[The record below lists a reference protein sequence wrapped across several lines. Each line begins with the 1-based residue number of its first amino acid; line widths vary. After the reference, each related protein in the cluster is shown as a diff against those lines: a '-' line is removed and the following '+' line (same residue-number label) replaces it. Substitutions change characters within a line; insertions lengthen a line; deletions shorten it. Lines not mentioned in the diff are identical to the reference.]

1 MPVSPRDFEL
11 YSRMTG
17 ASMPNDAASRARM
30 APDVYDFTRN
40 FAKNPNILD
49 KAGDMVKGIGRTF
62 QRGIGAGIQAD
73 LSEAKTPYRP
83 TSQNLG
89 QRVSENQ
96 TNVGLEERKGTQA
109 MEVTS
114 GPSTVAEEISGSQ
127 SSNPDMTSIDR
138 DVKREVQ
145 AVAGSVPLTTKEM
158 LQGGGSDNM
167 FTRNLGRTVT
177 GDGMKEIGE
186 VDGGKA
192 KLTEFATK
200 YGLLLDPAL
209 LKANQQS
216 DSSEPLEGFKGLL
229 QGSRFN
235 DHTQMEGGEDNSRSM
250 SQPYFQEVEEIKV
263 DPSPNRSKDVVS
275 ERATNQMLQQI
286 EKNKQDE
293 ARIKGLNLNFG
304 SKETTPEQE
313 ENFKK
318 VVAAQELQK
327 TFPDTQSLSILDPL
341 GALNDPDLMQ
351 SVRKGQ
357 NNARLESSFKQN
369 QESQST
375 TNDVDNYVNLIEGS
389 RTDLFPG
396 RFGGKSM
403 GVSYVPPTN
412 GDAQVTF
419 NYTDKPTTSKTET
432 NPYGDAT
439 KVTTGTFGVDQGGM
453 DYLQNQMSP
462 ENFGKYYNR
471 AKTEAKEGE
480 ERKAGQIFGFIPVGD
495 RVIPD
500 QFSL

>member
-40 FAKNPNILD
+40 FAKSPNILD

-73 LSEAKTPYRP
+73 LTEAKTPYRP
-83 TSQNLG
+83 TSQNYG
-89 QRVSENQ
+89 QRVMETQ
-96 TNVGLEERKGTQA
+96 TNVGLQDRKATQGV
-109 MEVTS
+109 EITGDV
-114 GPSTVAEEISGSQ
+114 STMAEEISGGQ
-127 SSNPDMTSIDR
+127 ASNPDMTSVVR
-138 DVKREVQ
+138 DVKKEVQ

-158 LQGGGSDNM
+158 LTGGGSDNM
-167 FTRNLGRTVT
+167 FTRNLEKTIA

-263 DPSPNRSKDVVS
+263 DPTPQSNSFVNPTIKNADDFVS
-275 ERATNQMLQQI
+275 MVQEMKNI
-286 EKNKQDE
+286 EP
-293 ARIKGLNLNFG
+293 
-304 SKETTPEQE
+304 S
-313 ENFKK
+313 
-318 VVAAQELQK
+318 
-327 TFPDTQSLSILDPL
+327 
-341 GALNDPDLMQ
+341 GA
-351 SVRKGQ
+351 
-357 NNARLESSFKQN
+357 
-369 QESQST
+369 
-375 TNDVDNYVNLIEGS
+375 
-389 RTDLFPG
+389 RTDLQIG
-396 RFGGKSM
+396 GMKRKGEDIGKSV
-403 GVSYVPPTN
+403 GISILPGAAN
-412 GDAQVTF
+412 GDAVTF
-419 NYTDKPTTSKTET
+419 NYMEDPTKPQDVTKRTYS
-432 NPYGDAT
+432 AT
-439 KVTTGTFGVDQGGM
+439 PEAIQQ
-453 DYLQNQMSP
+453 LQS
-462 ENFGKYYNR
+462 G
-471 AKTEAKEGE
+471 EGE
-480 ERKAGQIFGFIPVGD
+480 LGSASFGQRFNKATRRMAGLGSIDPTRFDNEGFLI
-495 RVIPD
+495 
-500 QFSL
+500 

>member
-1 MPVSPRDFEL
+1 
-11 YSRMTG
+11 MTG

-96 TNVGLEERKGTQA
+96 TNVGLEERKSTQG
-109 MEVTS
+109 MEITS

-167 FTRNLGRTVT
+167 FTRNLEKTLA
-177 GDGMKEIGE
+177 GDGIKEIGE
-186 VDGGKA
+186 VDSGKE

-216 DSSEPLEGFKGLL
+216 DSTEPLEGFKGLL
-229 QGSRFN
+229 QGGRFD
-235 DHTQMEGGEDNSRSM
+235 DHTQMEGGEDNRSL
-250 SQPYFQEVEEIKV
+250 SQDFGKKVEEIKV
-263 DPSPNRSKDVVS
+263 DPSVNSGITMTKSEYGNIHSDFKSDDPNNPRALVYDEETRGSKSVPVTITDDPGPSSSTSKVDDFVARTDFLIGGMKDKKTGLTKSVGISLTPMNGDTAVTYNFMNDPRKPSDVT
-275 ERATNQMLQQI
+275 RTHFTATDEAVRQI
-286 EKNKQDE
+286 E
-293 ARIKGLNLNFG
+293 
-304 SKETTPEQE
+304 
-313 ENFKK
+313 
-318 VVAAQELQK
+318 
-327 TFPDTQSLSILDPL
+327 
-341 GALNDPDLMQ
+341 
-351 SVRKGQ
+351 
-357 NNARLESSFKQN
+357 
-369 QESQST
+369 
-375 TNDVDNYVNLIEGS
+375 
-389 RTDLFPG
+389 
-396 RFGGKSM
+396 
-403 GVSYVPPTN
+403 
-412 GDAQVTF
+412 
-419 NYTDKPTTSKTET
+419 
-432 NPYGDAT
+432 
-439 KVTTGTFGVDQGGM
+439 TGTGELGEASYGQQYNKGKRRMAGLGTM
-453 DYLQNQMSP
+453 DSSRIDDD
-462 ENFGKYYNR
+462 NFLI
-471 AKTEAKEGE
+471 T
-480 ERKAGQIFGFIPVGD
+480 
-495 RVIPD
+495 
-500 QFSL
+500 

>member
-17 ASMPNDAASRARM
+17 ASMPTDAVSRARM

-40 FAKNPNILD
+40 FAKSPNILD

-73 LSEAKTPYRP
+73 LSGAKSPYTTTNQRSGGKTTKSGNNEPDPNDKTVAVLFDGTKMHAAGEGPTPHRP
-83 TSQNLG
+83 TSGNYG
-89 QRVSENQ
+89 QRVNENQ
-96 TNVGLEERKGTQA
+96 TNVGLEDRKSTQG
-109 MEVTS
+109 MEIIS

-127 SSNPDMTSIDR
+127 SSNPDMTSVDR
-138 DVKREVQ
+138 DVKRKVQ

-167 FTRNLGRTVT
+167 FTRNLEKTIA

-263 DPSPNRSKDVVS
+263 DP
-275 ERATNQMLQQI
+275 
-286 EKNKQDE
+286 
-293 ARIKGLNLNFG
+293 
-304 SKETTPEQE
+304 TP
-313 ENFKK
+313 
-318 VVAAQELQK
+318 
-327 TFPDTQSLSILDPL
+327 
-341 GALNDPDLMQ
+341 G
-351 SVRKGQ
+351 
-357 NNARLESSFKQN
+357 
-369 QESQST
+369 ST

>member
-17 ASMPNDAASRARM
+17 ASMPTDAVSRARM

-40 FAKNPNILD
+40 FAKSPNILD

-73 LSEAKTPYRP
+73 LSGAKSPYTTTSQGSKVREKKSGEGEPQPIGKTPDGQLLYSAGDLKTPHRP
-83 TSQNLG
+83 TSGNYG
-89 QRVSENQ
+89 QGVTENQ
-96 TNVGLEERKGTQA
+96 TNIGVEDRKSTQN
-109 MEVTS
+109 MEIIS

-127 SSNPDMTSIDR
+127 SSNPDMTSVDR
-138 DVKREVQ
+138 DVKREVR

-167 FTRNLGRTVT
+167 FTRNLEKTIA

-263 DPSPNRSKDVVS
+263 DPSPNRSRDLEIAKKSLDAFGKEIVS
-275 ERATNQMLQQI
+275 KRATKQMLQQI

-293 ARIKGLNLNFG
+293 ERIKGLNLNFG
-304 SKETTPEQE
+304 SKE
-313 ENFKK
+313 
-318 VVAAQELQK
+318 
-327 TFPDTQSLSILDPL
+327 
-341 GALNDPDLMQ
+341 
-351 SVRKGQ
+351 
-357 NNARLESSFKQN
+357 
-369 QESQST
+369 SQST
-375 TNDVDNYVNLIEGS
+375 TNDVDNFVNLIEGS

-439 KVTTGTFGVDQGGM
+439 EVRTGTFGVDQGGM